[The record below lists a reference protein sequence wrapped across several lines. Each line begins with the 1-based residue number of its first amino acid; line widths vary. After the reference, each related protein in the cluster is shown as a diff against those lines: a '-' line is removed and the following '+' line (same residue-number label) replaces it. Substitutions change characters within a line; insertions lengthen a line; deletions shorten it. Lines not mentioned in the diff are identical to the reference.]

1 MDDAI
6 RRRLTLNGELTTL
19 LAKIGAEPAIFY
31 QRAADDTDLPEQMYP
46 QIIFSIDKYSDTQKG
61 LAGVLTVDVITT
73 QMTSPPEPLERLI
86 RSTLEGVFFRP
97 TIGEI
102 FSLKWQRTDI
112 FTEPASER
120 MPLIIGATLTF
131 DIYEY
136 PSVETS
142 APDPIEALNYWASTF
157 DKNLMVI
164 GVTEFEE
171 FFEPSREKPA
181 IYFDIQKINNIVQ
194 KSEAVFVDVT
204 INMHVFAP
212 TVKAR
217 REWLTAIHNALLLR
231 GYVWLS
237 DDSPMRLIDSD
248 YNWATSE
255 VEGQIK
261 MTYNYGLLRKSEYA
275 HTLMERDIS
284 FAKELRWQN
293 DR

>member
-1 MDDAI
+1 MDNAI

-19 LAKIGAEPAIFY
+19 LAKYDAESAIFY
-31 QRAADDTDLPEQMYP
+31 QKAPDDTDFPESLYP
-46 QIIFSIDKYSDTQKG
+46 QVIFSIDKYSDAQKG
-61 LAGVLTVDVITT
+61 LAGLLTVDVITT
-73 QMTSPPEPLERLI
+73 QMTSPTEPLERLI

-142 APDPIEALNYWASTF
+142 APDPIEALNHWATTF
-157 DKNLMVI
+157 DDELMVI

-181 IYFDIQKINNIVQ
+181 IYFDVQKISLVEQQTAAIYLNAVINI
-194 KSEAVFVDVT
+194 
-204 INMHVFAP
+204 HVFAP

-217 REWLTAIHNALLLR
+217 REWLMAIYENLLFR

-237 DDSPMRLIDSD
+237 DNSPMRLLESE
-248 YNWATSE
+248 YNWAASE

-261 MTYNYGLLRKSEYA
+261 MTYSYGLLRKSEYA
-275 HTLMERDIS
+275 HTLINRNVTFS
-284 FAKELRWQN
+284 KETRN
-293 DR
+293 